1 MNKLKLNKFK
11 AFEDTLT
18 IPLDSRKNLLLYGEN
33 GAGKSSIYE
42 ALKVIFFKARLE
54 SQLSALTPED
64 LEQKRNE
71 LWSSYD
77 NKITSQAFKLE
88 INDTDHLTFDRTPYQ
103 VFLISIEELSIGD
116 RISLQS
122 LLETF
127 FFDIPDIPGFCGRE
141 FQRIQDLVNAA
152 LTTFQET
159 VQIEID
165 NEDAF
170 TLKIIDPRKHIET
183 KNGIRKYFNEAKL
196 NIILLLVLLNAIDVS
211 KDTARHKVLVLD
223 DFITSLDASNRT
235 FLIKYIF
242 DKFQDSQVLILT
254 HNVSFYNLI
263 MFMVR
268 VVFNNYEHWA
278 FANLYEINNA
288 HKIYI
293 KSEIELSKK
302 IRDDY
307 EALSLPHASTDIENI
322 GNRIRKK
329 FEVLLYEYSKL
340 LMIGSVEDS
349 KKILERL
356 TEGKP
361 AYFKGK
367 KTASDLIDI
376 IEATLAD
383 PNDFNIKSRLQAHID
398 GYKLADF
405 ANFRTILKELRLY
418 QKVTMHPMS
427 HGVDGINTFT
437 TKEIANSINL
447 LEKMEG
453 YLKDIVNTDVAIV

>member
-1 MNKLKLNKFK
+1 MNKLKLINFK
-11 AFEDTLT
+11 AFEDSLA
-18 IPLDSRKNLLLYGEN
+18 IALDNRKNLLLYGEN

-77 NKITSQAFKLE
+77 NKITSQAFNLE
-88 INDTDHLTFDRTPYQ
+88 INDTDHHTFDRTPYQ

-116 RISLQS
+116 RISLQT
-122 LLETF
+122 LLKTF
-127 FFDIPDIPGFCGRE
+127 FFDIPDIPGFCNRE
-141 FQRIQDLVNAA
+141 FQRIQDLVNAS

-165 NEDAF
+165 NQDAF
-170 TLKIIDPRKHIET
+170 TLRIIDPRKHIET
-183 KNGIRKYFNEAKL
+183 KTGIRKYFNEAKL
-196 NIILLLVLLNAIDVS
+196 NLILLLVLLNAIDIS
-211 KDTARHKVLVLD
+211 KDSARHKILVLD

-235 FLIKYIF
+235 FLIKDIF
-242 DKFQDSQVLILT
+242 AKFQDSQILILT

-268 VVFNNYEHWA
+268 TSVTNHEHWA

-288 HKIYI
+288 HKLYI
-293 KSEIELSKK
+293 KSEIERSKK
-302 IRDDY
+302 IKADY
-307 EALSLPHASTDIENI
+307 EALPLPQATFDIENI

-329 FEVLLYEYSKL
+329 FETLLYEYSKL
-340 LMIGSVEDS
+340 LMIGAVEES

-356 TEGKP
+356 SQGKP
-361 AYFKGK
+361 VYFKYEK
-367 KTASDLIDI
+367 NASDLVDT
-376 IEATLAD
+376 IEAALAD
-383 PNDFNIKSRLQAHID
+383 PNDFNIKARLQAMID
-398 GYKLADF
+398 EYKLAEF
-405 ANFRTILKELRLY
+405 ANFRTILKELKLY

-437 TKEIANSINL
+437 TKEIANSITI

-453 YLKDIVNTDVAIV
+453 YLKDIVDSDVSVV